1 MSQVMLNNN
10 SKEELEKVMEKVLE
24 ELRKYGVNYFYHDNR
39 NELLIKGDVLA
50 LSDNHAFIKYD
61 DDLWGWHYDVILDR
75 EPDSVIL
82 RVTNRE
88 SSPHIEKEIVIPVP
102 AKKIYYAKPYLRIEF
117 QS

>member
-1 MSQVMLNNN
+1 
-10 SKEELEKVMEKVLE
+10 
-24 ELRKYGVNYFYHDNR
+24 
-39 NELLIKGDVLA
+39 VLA
-50 LSDNHAFIKYD
+50 LSNNYAFIKYD